1 MIELKLVELIKDL
14 YPNREFISLHEPSLN
29 RKDIDIVTDVIK
41 STYVSSVGK
50 HVAGFENDISNYI
63 HSKRAVVTSNGTS
76 ALHVALHA
84 AGVSQNDYVLT
95 QALTF
100 IATVNAIDYCKGAEP
115 IFIDVNK
122 QTLGLCPL
130 ALEEWLDRNADH
142 NEKGECI
149 YTKNKRVIRACLP
162 MHTFGHPILIDEV
175 SDICKRWNIIFIE
188 DAAESLGSFYKGKH
202 VGTFGLCGIFSF
214 NGNKI
219 ITTGGGGAV
228 VSNNLDYINRVKYLS
243 TTAKEDH
250 QYYFI
255 HNEIGFNYRM
265 PNLNAALGVSQLK
278 KINEL
283 LLKKRKVAMTYKDFF
298 QMEDVEFFEE
308 PEHCSSNYWLNTII
322 CKDLAQRN
330 SILEITNNN
339 KINTRPAWTPIN
351 ELPMYSNAI
360 KGCLEQTEWLFN
372 RIINLPSS
380 AI

>member
-29 RKDIDIVTDVIK
+29 TKDIDIVTDVIK
-41 STYVSSVGK
+41 STYVSSIGK

-84 AGVSQNDYVLT
+84 AGISQNDYVLT

-149 YTKNKRVIRACLP
+149 YAKNKRVIRACLP
-162 MHTFGHPILIDEV
+162 MHTFGHPILIDEI

-228 VSNNLDYINRVKYLS
+228 VSNNLDYIDRVKYLS

-351 ELPMYSNAI
+351 KLPMYSNAI